1 MKNIPNQDTLGAA
14 LDLVVVGVN
23 AQKFPLK
30 FGEESFRHDWAV
42 SGGVPYGTHLTKTFE
57 LETGKPKAR
66 RFLSVTIT
74 RLDSGRY
81 ETVAY
86 IS

>member
-1 MKNIPNQDTLGAA
+1 MNIPNQDTLGAA
-14 LDLVVVGVN
+14 LDLVVAGVQ
-23 AQKFPLK
+23 AGKYPFKDL
-30 FGEESFRHDWAV
+30 EAFRYDWAV
-42 SGGVPYGTHLTKTFE
+42 SGGVPYRTSLTKTFE
-57 LETGKPKAR
+57 LETGKPKAKR
-66 RFLSVTIT
+66 YLSVSIT